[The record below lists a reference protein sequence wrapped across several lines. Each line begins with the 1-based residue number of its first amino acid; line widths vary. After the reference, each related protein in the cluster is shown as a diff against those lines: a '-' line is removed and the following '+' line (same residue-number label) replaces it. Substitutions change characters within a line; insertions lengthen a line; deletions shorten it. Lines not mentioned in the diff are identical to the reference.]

1 MFPSSKTAQ
10 QREAFNRLVGA
21 VVLSLLLHIGFYA
34 AMDLGKKLHWF
45 EHSRFTQLSK
55 WLKPVNLVSAT
66 DSPAPWPIQPK
77 RLREEIER
85 AKKKPAI
92 PDRFID
98 VDPTLAIIDPPA
110 DPKFYSTHTTRAA
123 DPNPRQ
129 TKQDVPKV
137 DGEQTLIPKIVAF
150 ATPIVAPF
158 VARPDD
164 QVPLGK
170 TLTPVPPLES
180 VIHPQMDPKPD
191 FKPTAAINPS
201 PTARGETSSATEAAI
216 VPAQP
221 NLANLRPPAP
231 PAAPALNLP
240 EAPNGN
246 LPSRPPN
253 ENPLRTATA
262 NPKPVQPPA
271 SSSNSSGGSSGGT
284 PAAGLPSPKPRTL
297 LEAKAS
303 QALSG
308 AIAGKKMIQDGGVN
322 RPGKLSFDVIGTP
335 YGPYDALF
343 FSAVQQRW
351 WDLLEN
357 GRRNPAIPGEVRLS
371 FLLHSD
377 GKITDLRLGNSTV
390 TEFQTQV
397 CPATLL
403 DVSPFLEWPKAMREA
418 IGADER
424 RMNFRFIYW

>member
-10 QREAFNRLVGA
+10 QRETFNRLTGA
-21 VVLSLLLHIGFYA
+21 VVLSLLLHLGFYA
-34 AMDLGKKLHWF
+34 AMDLGKKLDWAQHPAPAW
-45 EHSRFTQLSK
+45 LLK

-85 AKKKPAI
+85 SKKKPAI

-123 DPNPRQ
+123 APNPRQ

-137 DGEQTLIPKIVAF
+137 DGEQTLIPKIIAF

-158 VARPDD
+158 TARPDD

-180 VIHPQMDPKPD
+180 VIRPQMDPKLD
-191 FKPTAAINPS
+191 FKPTTAINPS
-201 PTARGETSSATEAAI
+201 PTARAETSSATEAAI

-221 NLANLRPPAP
+221 NFANLRPPAP

-246 LPSRPPN
+246 LLSHPPN
-253 ENPLRTATA
+253 ENPTRTA
-262 NPKPVQPPA
+262 NVNSKPAQPLA
-271 SSSNSSGGSSGGT
+271 GGSSGSSGGT
-284 PAAGLPSPKPRTL
+284 PAAALPSPKPRTL

-303 QALSG
+303 QAISG
-308 AIAGKKMIQDGGVN
+308 ALAGKKMIQDGGVN

-424 RMNFRFIYW
+424 RVNFRFIYW